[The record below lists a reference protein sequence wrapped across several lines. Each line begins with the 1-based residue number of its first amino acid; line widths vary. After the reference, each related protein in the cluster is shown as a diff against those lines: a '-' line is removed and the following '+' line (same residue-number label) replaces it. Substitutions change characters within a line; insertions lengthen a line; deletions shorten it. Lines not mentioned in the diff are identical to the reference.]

1 MRSRVRTPPQQQSM
15 DSLFTDPAKPQ
26 HRPPSPSLLHP
37 RSRYVIFILIL
48 STSTLVIYII
58 KVSGRLFYFIVTI
71 EVSDPTF
78 KTFIVTIEVSD
89 PILRH
94 SFSSLYLMYLIRLS
108 KFSRYV
114 RWWGR
119 REERGARAQIYIYI
133 YIYIQSTLRLRI
145 HWYFWPFCKLELVR
159 ILN

>member
-1 MRSRVRTPPQQQSM
+1 MSGASVISSSDASIAPTLRTVGR
-15 DSLFTDPAKPQ
+15 FTMNWSHCKDNNTGRPHHMQ
-26 HRPPSPSLLHP
+26 HRS
-37 RSRYVIFILIL
+37 SRHVILILIL
-48 STSTLVIYII
+48 STPTLWLYII

-71 EVSDPTF
+71 EVSNPTF

-119 REERGARAQIYIYI
+119 REKRGAVGAIFGQWGKNV
-133 YIYIQSTLRLRI
+133 Q
-145 HWYFWPFCKLELVR
+145 
-159 ILN
+159 

>member
-1 MRSRVRTPPQQQSM
+1 M
-15 DSLFTDPAKPQ
+15 
-26 HRPPSPSLLHP
+26 
-37 RSRYVIFILIL
+37 
-48 STSTLVIYII
+48 
-58 KVSGRLFYFIVTI
+58 VSGRLFYFIVTI
-71 EVSDPTF
+71 EVSDLTF

-119 REERGARAQIYIYI
+119 REERGAGLLPEPKYIYI
-133 YIYIQSTLRLRI
+133 TSS
-145 HWYFWPFCKLELVR
+145 
-159 ILN
+159 